1 MVKKVCEANKYQL
14 MTIKIAQANFLPIF
28 YSLMKP
34 GFETKIRNDN
44 RKISRKT
51 LLGLDSETR

>member
-14 MTIKIAQANFLPIF
+14 MTIKIAQANFLPI
-28 YSLMKP
+28 LMKP
-34 GFETKIRNDN
+34 EFETKTRNDN